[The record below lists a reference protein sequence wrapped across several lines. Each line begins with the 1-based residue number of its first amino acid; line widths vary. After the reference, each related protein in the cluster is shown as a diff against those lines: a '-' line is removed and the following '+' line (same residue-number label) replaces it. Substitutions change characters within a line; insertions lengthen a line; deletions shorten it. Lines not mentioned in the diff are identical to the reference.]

1 MFERFTQRA
10 RTVVVE
16 AQNESRRMDAPQI
29 GTEHLLLAL
38 LADDEALGARI
49 LHGLGV
55 DATSARRE
63 VTALAASD
71 SEALAAIGI
80 DLETVRRRV
89 EETFGRGALERTR
102 RRRGWFRRRGR
113 HVPFTPGAKKVLEL
127 SLREAL
133 QLDHKYIG
141 TEHILIALLRDEREA
156 SATVLRRLGVRQDA
170 DGMRTLVREALRR
183 AA

>member
-16 AQNESRRMDAPQI
+16 AQNEARRMDAPRI

-38 LADDEALGARI
+38 LADDEALGTRI
-49 LHGLGV
+49 LRGLGV

-63 VTALAASD
+63 VAALAASD

-89 EETFGRGALERTR
+89 EETFGQGALDRTR
-102 RRRGWFRRRGR
+102 RRRGWFGRRGR
-113 HVPFTPGAKKVLEL
+113 HQPFTPEAKKALEL

-133 QLDHKYIG
+133 QFGHKYIG
-141 TEHILIALLRDEREA
+141 TEHILIALLRDEARA

-170 DGMRTLVREALRR
+170 DGMRTLVLEALGR